1 VQYVPADE
9 DWYIEASKLLDRVKE
24 LDRESLKVF
33 RYFVDNVSVGVIR
46 AERELSRKG
55 VKDPAEA
62 IERLISLGLLEKGDY
77 SYSLS
82 RPLRMLRARRGG
94 IPL

>member
-1 VQYVPADE
+1 MPADE
-9 DWYIEASKLLDRVKE
+9 DWYMEASKLLDRAKK

-33 RYFVDNVSVGVIR
+33 RYFIDNVSVGVIR
-46 AERELSRKG
+46 AERELARKA
-55 VKDPAEA
+55 VKDPIDV
-62 IERLISLGLLEKGDY
+62 IEKLVALGLLEKGDY